1 MWRMRRRIIVRQLL
15 SLGARAREWAFVLL
29 LLAVAGTS
37 EAQVNYLMGLDKKKI
52 HFGIQLGYTQ
62 SKFEDAYTQDDE
74 VREHLQGTTSYYT
87 PGFHLSFITDFRLGN
102 YFNFR
107 LLPGLTLIN
116 RAFNYNWT
124 QAYITDHH
132 GADAK
137 RNVESVY
144 GELPFDFKFHAVRY
158 RNFRPYLTAGAS
170 YGFDFASMR
179 NNKNNNDQSIVRLN
193 TSDFRYTAGVGFDFY
208 LRYVKFAIEMKMTF
222 GLANLKV
229 EDDDLY
235 TRSVDFINTRTFVLG
250 FTFEG

>member
-1 MWRMRRRIIVRQLL
+1 MSVKLTSSRGTHRGLPCRGLWGL
-15 SLGARAREWAFVLL
+15 LL
-29 LLAVAGTS
+29 LLALAVDVQ
-37 EAQVNYLMGLDKKKI
+37 AQVNYLMGLDKKKI

-74 VREHLQGTTSYYT
+74 VRGQLQGTTSYYT
-87 PGFHLSFITDFRLGN
+87 PGFHLAIIGDLRLGN

-116 RAFNYNWT
+116 RTLNYSWT
-124 QAYITDHH
+124 QAYLDAHH

-137 RNVESVY
+137 RSVESVY
-144 GELPFDFKFHAVRY
+144 GELPFDFKFRAVRY
-158 RNFRPYLTAGAS
+158 GNFRPYLTVGAS

-179 NNKNNNDQSIVRLN
+179 NNKNNNDQSIIRLN
-193 TSDFRYTAGVGFDFY
+193 TSDFRYTAGVGFDFFM
-208 LRYVKFAIEMKMTF
+208 RYVKFAIEMKMTF

-235 TRSVDFINTRTFVLG
+235 TRSVDFINTRTLMIG